1 MDEDSLPQRR
11 SAALDELERE
21 ALDPYSREELARR
34 IARLEAEIRR
44 SREALEAKSEVRNA
58 AAALFRK

>member
-1 MDEDSLPQRR
+1 MDDDSLPQRR
-11 SAALDELERE
+11 SAALEQLERE
-21 ALDPYSREELARR
+21 ELDPYSREDLARR

-44 SREALEAKSEVRNA
+44 CRSALDAKSNVQDA